1 MNSSLSI
8 DNKYIYKYLTHS
20 PKPKGVVHICHGM
33 AEHIKRYNW
42 LIDKLNVDG
51 YHVISIDHRGHGR
64 RIENNIKGYFGDIN
78 GWNMVVKDLL
88 ELVEGS
94 KNKFPNLKQ
103 YVLAHSMGSWIA
115 LAAMQ
120 KGMDVDG
127 LIISGSSKPPNA
139 ILLIQKLLVKV
150 QILFFGKKSVSI
162 FLDNITLGPYNKQFK
177 PNRTLKDWISSDND
191 NVDNYVEDPLCG
203 FPVTNGLWD
212 DLANGLLEV
221 FKKEKY
227 PKSNN
232 STSIFIIS
240 GSDDPVG
247 ENGKGVYRL
256 NTFISSLYSN
266 TSIKIEEG
274 ARHEVFSESSK
285 ENSYNSL
292 IKFITTI

>member
-1 MNSSLSI
+1 
-8 DNKYIYKYLTHS
+8 
-20 PKPKGVVHICHGM
+20 
-33 AEHIKRYNW
+33 
-42 LIDKLNVDG
+42 
-51 YHVISIDHRGHGR
+51 
-64 RIENNIKGYFGDIN
+64 
-78 GWNMVVKDLL
+78 
-88 ELVEGS
+88 
-94 KNKFPNLKQ
+94 
-103 YVLAHSMGSWIA
+103 
-115 LAAMQ
+115 
-120 KGMDVDG
+120 
-127 LIISGSSKPPNA
+127 
-139 ILLIQKLLVKV
+139 
-150 QILFFGKKSVSI
+150 
-162 FLDNITLGPYNKQFK
+162 
-177 PNRTLKDWISSDND
+177 LKDWISSDND

-274 ARHEVFSESSK
+274 ARHEVFSEYSK